1 MKSLGYL
8 LIVVFSA
15 AAGALVAH
23 VVAKPPGLGGPTVSY
38 SDVEK
43 LSPQEVAERV
53 LPSLAQR
60 LADKVVAAGFGGS
73 IDHGGNPQDAVI
85 DTVDLRL
92 RAKGAGWLGV
102 CVADYLGIDLEP
114 VRTGLGP
121 PRVEANGSIRV
132 RQSYRIVG
140 DTTHDREW
148 NDRYAAELDEMCG
161 ALGPDAVFFSIDSA
175 TDLRSV
181 TDALPALRSASATA
195 SIMCTGNAEACRSPR
210 SVLETLKPDRL
221 LSVSSTDECDQRQT
235 CLELTF
241 GTGPA
246 TSRSVWSVQAKGTY
260 QGTYST
266 GWGKLVLSEIKL
278 EYR

>member
-1 MKSLGYL
+1 MKRFGYL
-8 LIVVFSA
+8 LIAALSA
-15 AAGALVAH
+15 GAGALVTH
-23 VVAKPPGLGGPTVSY
+23 VVAKPPGLGGATVSY

-53 LPSLAQR
+53 LPSLVQR
-60 LADKVVAAGFGGS
+60 LADKVVAVGFGGS

-92 RAKGAGWLGV
+92 RAKGAGWHGV
-102 CVADYLGIDLEP
+102 CAADYLGIDLEP
-114 VRTGLGP
+114 VPARLGP
-121 PRVEANGSIRV
+121 PTVEANGSIRV

-140 DTTHDREW
+140 DTTPDREW
-148 NDRYAAELDEMCG
+148 NDRYAAQLDEICG
-161 ALGPDAVFFSIDSA
+161 ALGPEAVFFSIDSA
-175 TDLRSV
+175 TELRSV
-181 TDALPALRSASATA
+181 TDMLPALTSAPATA
-195 SIMCTGNAEACRSPR
+195 AITCTGNSEACGSPG
-210 SVLETLKPDRL
+210 SVLKALQSDRL
-221 LSVSSTDECDQRQT
+221 MLVSSTHECDQSQT
-235 CLELTF
+235 CLELTY

-246 TSRSVWSVQAKGTY
+246 ASRSVWSVQAKGTY

>member
-1 MKSLGYL
+1 MKSFGYL
-8 LIVVFSA
+8 LIAALSA

-43 LSPQEVAERV
+43 LSPEEVAERV
-53 LPSLAQR
+53 LPSMAQR
-60 LADKVVAAGFGGS
+60 LADKVVATGFGGS
-73 IDHGGNPQDAVI
+73 IDHGGNPQDVVI

-92 RAKGAGWLGV
+92 RAKGAGWHGV

-132 RQSYRIVG
+132 RQAYRIVG

-148 NDRYAAELDEMCG
+148 DEAHAAELDEMCG
-161 ALGPDAVFFSIDSA
+161 RLGPDAIFFSIDSA
-175 TDLRSV
+175 TELRSV
-181 TDALPALRSASATA
+181 TDVLPALRNAPATA
-195 SIMCTGNAEACRSPR
+195 AITCTGNPEACRSPG
-210 SVLETLKPDRL
+210 SVLETLQSDRL
-221 LSVSSTDECDQRQT
+221 MLVSSTHECDQRQT

-241 GTGPA
+241 GTGPVA
-246 TSRSVWSVQAKGTY
+246 SRSVWSVQAKGTY

-266 GWGKLVLSEIKL
+266 GWGKLVLSELML

>member
-1 MKSLGYL
+1 MKSFGYL
-8 LIVVFSA
+8 LIAVLSA

-23 VVAKPPGLGGPTVSY
+23 VVASPPSLGGPTVSY

-43 LSPQEVAERV
+43 LSPKEVADRV
-53 LPSLAQR
+53 LPTLAHR
-60 LADKVVAAGFGGS
+60 LADKVVATGFGGS

-92 RAKGAGWLGV
+92 RAKGAGWHGV

-114 VRTGLGP
+114 VPARLGP

-140 DTTHDREW
+140 DTTPDREW
-148 NDRYAAELDEMCG
+148 NDRYAADLDKMCG
-161 ALGPDAVFFSIDSA
+161 ALGPEAVFFSIDSV
-175 TDLRSV
+175 TELRSV
-181 TDALPALRSASATA
+181 TDMLPALRSPPATA
-195 SIMCTGNAEACRSPR
+195 AITCTGNPEACRSPG
-210 SVLETLKPDRL
+210 SVLETLQPDRL
-221 LSVSSTDECDQRQT
+221 MLVSSTHDCDQRQT

-241 GTGPA
+241 GTGPTA
-246 TSRSVWSVQAKGTY
+246 SRSVWSIQAKGTY
-260 QGTYST
+260 QGAYST

-278 EYR
+278 EHR